1 MVKKPE
7 VLAIIPARG
16 GSKGIPRK
24 NIKSF
29 AGYPLIAYSILAA
42 LRAES
47 VTRVIVSTDDDD
59 IARVAREWG
68 AEVPFMRP
76 AELAQDKTTDYPVMR
91 HALDWLKENE
101 VYQPEV
107 VVQLRPTSPV
117 RPLALVD
124 DAVKALLAH
133 PQADCVRGVVP
144 SGQNPYK
151 MWTVDEASGAM
162 KPLLQVEGIQ
172 EPYNAPRQILPAT
185 YWQTGHID
193 AIRLETIL
201 EKESLTGDVLYPIH
215 IDPKFTVDIDL
226 PRDWHGAEAT
236 LKALTGEVVDPA
248 SNRRAF
254 PKQPK
259 FLVMDFD
266 GVFTDNRVIVDQNG
280 VESVRADRS
289 DGLGFGLLK
298 AQTPV
303 ECLIISKERNP
314 VVAQRAAKLG
324 IPVLQAVD
332 DKATALKNAMRER
345 NLAQEE
351 TIFVGNDVNDLPT
364 LDIAGYFVAPADSH
378 SEVLRRADLVLKNKG
393 SSSTAVLVPT
403 TIHFA
408 SRSPAL
414 LAFST
419 ASGLYTT

>member
-16 GSKGIPRK
+16 GSKGIPGK

-29 AGYPLIAYSILAA
+29 AGYPLIAYSILAG
-42 LRAES
+42 LRAKS
-47 VTRVIVSTDDDD
+47 VTRVIVSTDDEE
-59 IARVAREWG
+59 IARVARKWG
-68 AEVPFMRP
+68 AELPFMRP

-101 VYQPEV
+101 GYQPDIV
-107 VVQLRPTSPV
+107 LQLRPTSPV
-117 RPLALVD
+117 RPLNLLD
-124 DAVKALLAH
+124 QAVQTLLDH
-133 PQADCVRGVVP
+133 PEADCVRGVVP
-144 SGQNPYK
+144 SAQNPFK
-151 MWTVDEASGAM
+151 MWSVDESSGTM
-162 KPLLQVEGIQ
+162 KPLLQVEGIE

-185 YWQTGHID
+185 FWQTGHID
-193 AIRLETIL
+193 AIRLETII
-201 EKESLTGDVLYPIH
+201 KKQSLTGDVLYPIH
-215 IDPKFTVDIDL
+215 IEPKFTVDIDL
-226 PRDWHGAEAT
+226 PRDWPGAEAT

-248 SNRRAF
+248 SNRRTF
-254 PKQPK
+254 PKQAK

-332 DKATALKNAMRER
+332 DKATALKKVMQER
-345 NLAQEE
+345 KVSQEE
-351 TIFVGNDVNDLPT
+351 TIFVGNDVNDLPA
-364 LDIAGYFVAPADSH
+364 LPIAGFFVAPADSH
-378 SEVLRRADLVLKNKG
+378 PEVLRRADLVLENKG
-393 SSSTAVLVPT
+393 G
-403 TIHFA
+403 
-408 SRSPAL
+408 RGAL
-414 LAFST
+414 RELCDLLIAIWQKPEE
-419 ASGLYTT
+419 

>member
-29 AGYPLIAYSILAA
+29 AGFPLIAYSILAA

-47 VTRVIVSTDDDD
+47 VTRVIVSTDDDE
-59 IARVAREWG
+59 IACVAHEWG

-101 VYQPEV
+101 AYQPEV

-144 SGQNPYK
+144 SGQNPFK

-201 EKESLTGDVLYPIH
+201 EKKSLTGDVLYPIH
-215 IDPKFTVDIDL
+215 IDPKFTVDIDV

-280 VESVRADRS
+280 VESVCADRS

-332 DKATALKNAMRER
+332 DKATALKHAMRER

-393 SSSTAVLVPT
+393 G
-403 TIHFA
+403 
-408 SRSPAL
+408 RGAL
-414 LAFST
+414 RELCDKLIAHWQS
-419 ASGLYTT
+419 LD

>member
-16 GSKGIPRK
+16 GSKGIPGK

-29 AGYPLIAYSILAA
+29 AGYPLIAYSILAG
-42 LRAES
+42 LRAKS
-47 VTRVIVSTDDDD
+47 VTRVIVSTDDEE
-59 IARVAREWG
+59 IARVARKWG
-68 AEVPFMRP
+68 AELPFMRP

-101 VYQPEV
+101 GYQPDIV
-107 VVQLRPTSPV
+107 LQLRPTSPV
-117 RPLALVD
+117 RPLNLLD
-124 DAVKALLAH
+124 QAVQTLLDH
-133 PQADCVRGVVP
+133 PEADCVRGVVP
-144 SGQNPYK
+144 SGQNPFK
-151 MWTVDEASGAM
+151 MWSVDESSGAM
-162 KPLLQVEGIQ
+162 KPLLQVEGIE

-185 YWQTGHID
+185 FWQTGHID
-193 AIRLETIL
+193 AIRLETII
-201 EKESLTGDVLYPIH
+201 KKQSLTGDVLYPIH

-226 PRDWHGAEAT
+226 PRDWPGAEAT

-248 SNRRAF
+248 SNRRTF
-254 PKQPK
+254 PKQAK

-332 DKATALKNAMRER
+332 DKATALKKVMQER
-345 NLAQEE
+345 KVSQEE
-351 TIFVGNDVNDLPT
+351 TIFVGNDVNDLPA
-364 LDIAGYFVAPADSH
+364 LPIAGFFVAPADSH
-378 SEVLRRADLVLKNKG
+378 PEVLRRADLVLENKG
-393 SSSTAVLVPT
+393 G
-403 TIHFA
+403 
-408 SRSPAL
+408 RGAL
-414 LAFST
+414 RELCDLLIAIWQKPEE
-419 ASGLYTT
+419 

>member
-16 GSKGIPRK
+16 GSKGIPGK

-29 AGYPLIAYSILAA
+29 AGFPLIAYSIVAA
-42 LRAES
+42 LRAKF
-47 VTRVIVSTDDDD
+47 VTRVIVSTDDED
-59 IARVAREWG
+59 IARAAREWG

-101 VYQPEV
+101 GYQPEV

-117 RPLALVD
+117 RPLALLD
-124 DAVKALLAH
+124 DAVKTLLAH

-144 SGQNPYK
+144 SGQNPFK
-151 MWTVDEASGAM
+151 MWTVDETSGAM

-226 PRDWHGAEAT
+226 PQDWHGAEAT
-236 LKALTGEVVDPA
+236 LKALTDEVVDPA
-248 SNRRAF
+248 SYRRAF
-254 PKQPK
+254 PKLPK

-332 DKATALKNAMRER
+332 DKATALKNAINER
-345 NLAQEE
+345 NVAQEE

-364 LDIAGYFVAPADSH
+364 LDVAGYFVAPADSH
-378 SEVLRRADLVLKNKG
+378 PEVLRRADLVLKNKG
-393 SSSTAVLVPT
+393 G
-403 TIHFA
+403 
-408 SRSPAL
+408 RGAL
-414 LAFST
+414 RELCDMLIEQWQNMIEDDMI
-419 ASGLYTT
+419 GDGK

>member
-29 AGYPLIAYSILAA
+29 AGFPLIAYSILAA

-47 VTRVIVSTDDDD
+47 VTRVIVSTDDDE
-59 IARVAREWG
+59 IACVAHEWG

-101 VYQPEV
+101 AYQPEV

-144 SGQNPYK
+144 SGQNPFK

-201 EKESLTGDVLYPIH
+201 EKKSLTGDVLYPIH
-215 IDPKFTVDIDL
+215 IDPKFTVDIDV

-280 VESVRADRS
+280 VESVCADRS

-324 IPVLQAVD
+324 IPFLQAVD
-332 DKATALKNAMRER
+332 DKATALKHAMRER

-393 SSSTAVLVPT
+393 G
-403 TIHFA
+403 
-408 SRSPAL
+408 RGAL
-414 LAFST
+414 RELCDKLIAHWQS
-419 ASGLYTT
+419 LD

>member
-16 GSKGIPRK
+16 GSKGIPGK

-29 AGYPLIAYSILAA
+29 AGYPLIAYSILAG
-42 LRAES
+42 LRAKS
-47 VTRVIVSTDDDD
+47 VTRVIVSTDDEE
-59 IARVAREWG
+59 IARVARKWG
-68 AEVPFMRP
+68 AELPFMRP

-101 VYQPEV
+101 GYQPDIV
-107 VVQLRPTSPV
+107 LQLRPTSPV
-117 RPLALVD
+117 RPLNLLD
-124 DAVKALLAH
+124 QAVQTLLDH
-133 PQADCVRGVVP
+133 PEADCVRGVVP
-144 SGQNPYK
+144 SGQNPFK
-151 MWTVDEASGAM
+151 MWSVDENSGAM
-162 KPLLQVEGIQ
+162 KPLLQVEGIE

-185 YWQTGHID
+185 FWQTGHID
-193 AIRLETIL
+193 AIRLETIM
-201 EKESLTGDVLYPIH
+201 KKQSLTGDVLYPIH

-226 PRDWHGAEAT
+226 PRDWPGAEAT

-248 SNRRAF
+248 SNRRTF
-254 PKQPK
+254 PKQAK

-332 DKATALKNAMRER
+332 DKATALKKVMQER
-345 NLAQEE
+345 KVSQEE
-351 TIFVGNDVNDLPT
+351 TIFVGNDVNDLPA
-364 LDIAGYFVAPADSH
+364 LPIAGFFVAPADSH
-378 SEVLRRADLVLKNKG
+378 PEVLRRADLVLENKG
-393 SSSTAVLVPT
+393 G
-403 TIHFA
+403 
-408 SRSPAL
+408 RGAL
-414 LAFST
+414 RELCDLLIAIWQKPEE
-419 ASGLYTT
+419 

>member
-1 MVKKPE
+1 MVKRPE

-16 GSKGIPRK
+16 GSKGIPGK

-29 AGYPLIAYSILAA
+29 AGFPLIAYSILAG
-42 LRAES
+42 LRAKM
-47 VTRVIVSTDDDD
+47 VTRVIVSTDDDA
-59 IARVAREWG
+59 IAGVAREWG

-76 AELAQDKTTDYPVMR
+76 VELAQDKTTDYPVMR

-101 VYQPEV
+101 GYQPEV

-117 RPLALVD
+117 RPLDLVD
-124 DAVKALLAH
+124 DAVQALLVH
-133 PQADCVRGVVP
+133 PDADCVRGVVP

-151 MWTVDEASGAM
+151 MWTVDELSGAM
-162 KPLLQVEGIQ
+162 KPLLQVEGIA

-193 AIRLETIL
+193 AIRVETIL
-201 EKESLTGDVLYPIH
+201 EKQSLTGDVLYPLHIH
-215 IDPKFTVDIDL
+215 PKFTVDIDL
-226 PRDWHGAEAT
+226 PRDWPGAEAT
-236 LKALTGEVVDPA
+236 LKALSGEVIDPA
-248 SNRRAF
+248 NKRRDF
-254 PKQPK
+254 PANPR

-266 GVFTDNRVIVDQNG
+266 GVFTDNRVTVDQNG

-314 VVAQRAAKLG
+314 VVSQRATKLG
-324 IPVLQAVD
+324 IPVLQSVD
-332 DKATALKNAMRER
+332 DKATALKNAMQKRGM
-345 NLAQEE
+345 LAEE

-364 LDIAGYFVAPADSH
+364 LDVAGYFVAPADSH
-378 SEVLRRADLVLKNKG
+378 AEVLRRADLVLEHKG
-393 SSSTAVLVPT
+393 G
-403 TIHFA
+403 
-408 SRSPAL
+408 RGAL
-414 LAFST
+414 REICDKLIT
-419 ASGLYTT
+419 HWQLLDE

>member
-201 EKESLTGDVLYPIH
+201 AKESLTGDVLYPIH

-378 SEVLRRADLVLKNKG
+378 PEVLRRVDLVLKNKG
-393 SSSTAVLVPT
+393 G
-403 TIHFA
+403 
-408 SRSPAL
+408 RGAL
-414 LAFST
+414 RELCDKLIAHWQS
-419 ASGLYTT
+419 LD

>member
-1 MVKKPE
+1 MVNKTE

-16 GSKGIPRK
+16 GSKGIPGK

-29 AGYPLIAYSILAA
+29 AGFPLIAYSILAG
-42 LRAES
+42 LRAKM
-47 VTRVIVSTDDDD
+47 VTRVIVSTDDEA
-59 IARVAREWG
+59 IAKVAKEWG

-101 VYQPEV
+101 GYQPEV

-124 DAVKALLAH
+124 EAVQALLDH
-133 PQADCVRGVVP
+133 PEADCVRGVVP
-144 SGQNPYK
+144 SGQNPFK
-151 MWTVDEASGAM
+151 MWTVDEVSGAM
-162 KPLLQVEGIQ
+162 KPLLQVEGIA

-193 AIRLETIL
+193 AIRVETIL
-201 EKESLTGDVLYPIH
+201 EKQSLTGDVLYPLHIH
-215 IDPKFTVDIDL
+215 PKFTVDIDL
-226 PRDWHGAEAT
+226 PRDWSGAEAT
-236 LKALTGEVVDPA
+236 LKALSGEVVDPA
-248 SNRRAF
+248 NKRRAF
-254 PKQPK
+254 PEKPR

-266 GVFTDNRVIVDQNG
+266 GVFTDNRVTVDQNG

-303 ECLIISKERNP
+303 ACLIISKERNP
-314 VVAQRAAKLG
+314 VVSQRAAKLG
-324 IPVLQAVD
+324 IPVLQAID
-332 DKATALKNAMRER
+332 DKAKALKNAMQER
-345 NLAQEE
+345 GMLPEE

-364 LDIAGYFVAPADSH
+364 LDVAGYFVAPADSH
-378 SEVLRRADLVLKNKG
+378 PEVLRRADLVLEHKG
-393 SSSTAVLVPT
+393 G
-403 TIHFA
+403 
-408 SRSPAL
+408 RGAL
-414 LAFST
+414 RELCDKLIAHWQS
-419 ASGLYTT
+419 LDE

>member
-16 GSKGIPRK
+16 GSKGIPGK

-29 AGYPLIAYSILAA
+29 AGYPLIAYSILAG
-42 LRAES
+42 LRAKS
-47 VTRVIVSTDDDD
+47 VTRVIVSTDDEE
-59 IARVAREWG
+59 IAHVAREWG
-68 AEVPFMRP
+68 AELPFMRP

-101 VYQPEV
+101 GYQPDIV
-107 VVQLRPTSPV
+107 LQLRPTSPV
-117 RPLALVD
+117 RPLNLLD
-124 DAVKALLAH
+124 QAVQTLLDH
-133 PQADCVRGVVP
+133 PEADCVRGVVP
-144 SGQNPYK
+144 SGQNPFK
-151 MWTVDEASGAM
+151 MWSVDESSGAM
-162 KPLLQVEGIQ
+162 KPLLQVEGIE

-185 YWQTGHID
+185 FWQTGHID
-193 AIRLETIL
+193 AICLETIM
-201 EKESLTGDVLYPIH
+201 KKQSLTGDVLYPIH

-226 PRDWHGAEAT
+226 PRDWPGAEAT

-248 SNRRAF
+248 SNRRTF
-254 PKQPK
+254 PKQAK

-332 DKATALKNAMRER
+332 DKATALKKVMQER
-345 NLAQEE
+345 KVSQEE
-351 TIFVGNDVNDLPT
+351 TIFVGNDVNDLPA
-364 LDIAGYFVAPADSH
+364 LPIAGFFVAPADSH
-378 SEVLRRADLVLKNKG
+378 PEVLRRADLVLENKG
-393 SSSTAVLVPT
+393 G
-403 TIHFA
+403 
-408 SRSPAL
+408 RGAL
-414 LAFST
+414 RELCDLLIAIWQKPEE
-419 ASGLYTT
+419 